1 MTVPARRKLWEHE
14 DYQCPILGTCLS
26 MMELRKLSRKLGV
39 TVKPNATDYELHAFF
54 VRECRQETPVSS
66 YINKYLDKK
75 FRKDVRLFAKAGEPT
90 ALEALW
96 KHCVKSGDIPG
107 PFWAVMTHPGAGN
120 ELLNK
125 AFGEIHMLSHLMG
138 AANRAD
144 LKRIVK
150 LEQRLDDMSQALH
163 RVQQARRS
171 QKMEW
176 AVRVKELEDMLEDE
190 RLERLKLARRVRE
203 SALPRT
209 GEAQADV
216 AALRAQV
223 EAARDESRRQA
234 ALIEE
239 LYRENALLRERL
251 EDTSADLER
260 AEVELV
266 RSMPCAEGGGCRPGG
281 QTCAGEDCRDGHCHS
296 LSALPC
302 QEISGKNVLYV
313 GGRCNLVRHYRE
325 MVERAGC
332 TFHHHDGGV
341 ENSPSELYGKLSTA
355 DVVICPMDC
364 ASHEACQVVK
374 KACKNCMKPFLMLK
388 SSGLSAL
395 ARSLDQ
401 LASRAN

>member
-26 MMELRKLSRKLGV
+26 MPELRKLSRKLGV
-39 TVKPNATDYELHAFF
+39 TVKPNTTDYELHAFF
-54 VRECRQETPVSS
+54 VRECRQETPVSA

-75 FRKDVRLFAKAGEPT
+75 FRKDLRLFAKTCEST

-96 KHCVKSGDIPG
+96 RHCVKSGDIPG
-107 PFWAVMTHPGAGN
+107 PFWAVMSHPAANN
-120 ELLNK
+120 EMLNK

-144 LKRIVK
+144 MKRIVR

-163 RVQQARRS
+163 RVQLARRS

-176 AVRVKELEDMLEDE
+176 ALRVKDLEDKLEAE

-203 SALPRT
+203 SALPRP
-209 GEAQADV
+209 GDSLAD
-216 AALRAQV
+216 AADLLVQL

-239 LYRENALLRERL
+239 LYRENAQLRERL
-251 EDTSADLER
+251 DETSADLER
-260 AEVELV
+260 AEIELV

-281 QTCAGEDCRDGHCHS
+281 QSCAGEDCHEGHCPAQDG
-296 LSALPC
+296 LGCPEL
-302 QEISGKNVLYV
+302 SGKKVLYV

-332 TFHHHDGGV
+332 SFHHHDGGV
-341 ENSPSELYGKLSTA
+341 EHSSSELYGKLSTA
-355 DVVICPMDC
+355 DVVICPVDC
-364 ASHEACQVVK
+364 VSHEACLAVK